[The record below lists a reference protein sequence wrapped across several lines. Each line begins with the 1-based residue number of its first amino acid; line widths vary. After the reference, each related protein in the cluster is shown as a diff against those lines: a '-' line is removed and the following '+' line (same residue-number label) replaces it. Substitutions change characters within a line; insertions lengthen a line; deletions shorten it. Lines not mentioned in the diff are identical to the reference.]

1 MVKSE
6 NKQIFDKIM
15 KTTNQKNKMQQSVS
29 DQTMF

>member
-6 NKQIFDKIM
+6 NKQIFDKVM